1 MPNEAKIYKPKSIYL
16 RTVYLASMSVWRV
29 HKAFDDL
36 ADNINGKDAKDI
48 LREVDLIMNLCVG
61 CHATYKLETEK

>member
-1 MPNEAKIYKPKSIYL
+1 
-16 RTVYLASMSVWRV
+16 MSVWRV

-61 CHATYKLETEK
+61 CHATYKLELER